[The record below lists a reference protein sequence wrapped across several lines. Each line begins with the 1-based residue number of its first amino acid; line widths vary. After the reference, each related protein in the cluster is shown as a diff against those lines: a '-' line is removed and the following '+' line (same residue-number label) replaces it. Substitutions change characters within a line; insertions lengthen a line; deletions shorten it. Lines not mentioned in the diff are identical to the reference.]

1 MHTAPNPGPPIAK
14 VHDISFE
21 KDKTLMRTIST
32 EGAGTEAREGAVV
45 TIHLTISQPGE
56 DGELY
61 EIYRSK
67 DTHPTGLK
75 FELGRSAYSEAVER
89 AVAGNIPV
97 FISFVTRFLLS
108 LTFGSG

>member
-1 MHTAPNPGPPIAK
+1 MSGNGMHTAPNPGPPIAK

-61 EIYRSK
+61 EIYDSMDFDALMER
-67 DTHPTGLK
+67 
-75 FELGRSAYSEAVER
+75 GRQTAFSHRPIVGR
-89 AVAGNIPV
+89 PDK
-97 FISFVTRFLLS
+97 
-108 LTFGSG
+108 